1 MIDIWDD
8 DWERIIQGIID
19 SSFAGA
25 YVPRRKPTD
34 YGSEEEGV
42 LYAGRELEI
51 LDFDGYITITMYLQG
66 VRDEELEVKPEESAI
81 IISYMLDG
89 IWKRKPLRLPIKV
102 KPDTAKISFN
112 NFVLDIKLEK
122 VKE

>member
-8 DWERIIQGIID
+8 DWSDFIQRIFND
-19 SSFAGA
+19 SFSGG
-25 YVPRRKPTD
+25 YMSRRPTD
-34 YGSEEEGV
+34 YGEYEKNV

-51 LDFDGYITITMYLQG
+51 LDFNDYITITIQLQG
-66 VRDEELEVKPEESAI
+66 VRDEELEVKPEENSI